1 MKDSTKEDIARF
13 TRLISDTEEKAK
25 ARYDEYDLTPT
36 QISYLETI
44 HELNNP
50 NITELAAA
58 LGLKKPSVTLVVD
71 RLITKGCIYK
81 THSDADRRSSHL
93 HLTDLGTQINKR
105 HDSAHD
111 YLIEFITG
119 KLTKEEFNTFSLL
132 LSRIINS

>member
-1 MKDSTKEDIARF
+1 MKDNTKEDIACF
-13 TRLISDTEEKAK
+13 TRLISDTEEKVK
-25 ARYDEYDLTPT
+25 AQYGEYDLTLT

-44 HELNNP
+44 QELNNP

-58 LGLKKPSVTLVVD
+58 LGVKKPSVTLVVD

-111 YLIEFITG
+111 YLITLITS
-119 KLTKEEFNTFSLL
+119 KLTKEELKTFSLL
-132 LSRIINS
+132 LAKIINS